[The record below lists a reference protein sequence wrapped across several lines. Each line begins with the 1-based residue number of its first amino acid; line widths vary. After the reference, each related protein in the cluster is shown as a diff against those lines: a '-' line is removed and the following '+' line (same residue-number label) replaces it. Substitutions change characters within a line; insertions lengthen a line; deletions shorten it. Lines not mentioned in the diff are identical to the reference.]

1 MVRYK
6 NADACH
12 ERRGFIL
19 TSSGNKGTALHTG
32 PIKSPRPV
40 RRQYGGSV
48 TSGLRVG
55 TGKAGVSVFRLRDA
69 AAQGCLSLA
78 LGWVGQG

>member
-1 MVRYK
+1 MQMPVMR
-6 NADACH
+6 
-12 ERRGFIL
+12 EGGFIL
-19 TSSGNKGTALHTG
+19 TSSGNKGTVLHTG
-32 PIKSPRPV
+32 PIKSSRPV

-55 TGKAGVSVFRLRDA
+55 TGKAGVSVFRLCRLCGR

-78 LGWVGQG
+78 LGWVGQGC